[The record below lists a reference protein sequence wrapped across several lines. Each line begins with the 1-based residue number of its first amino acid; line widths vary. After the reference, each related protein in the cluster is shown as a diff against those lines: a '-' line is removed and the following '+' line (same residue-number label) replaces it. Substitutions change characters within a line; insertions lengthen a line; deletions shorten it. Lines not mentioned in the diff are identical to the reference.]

1 MLLKKVDPNHH
12 QKETPGT
19 YSKYSSIDDKI
30 DDLHYYTTFIKFG
43 MGRATYDSSQE
54 IRNKEIT
61 REEGIQLIRQ
71 FDGEYSTRF
80 ENELFEYLSMNKK
93 DYPKN
98 LRSI

>member
-1 MLLKKVDPNHH
+1 
-12 QKETPGT
+12 
-19 YSKYSSIDDKI
+19 
-30 DDLHYYTTFIKFG
+30 

-93 DYPKN
+93 DYPKIYN
-98 LRSI
+98 LFEKPIMTKNYFNLLTDKFRSPHIWKIENNNWKLRKTIYSD